1 MSGEV
6 AMDLYSLGDL
16 PRRHAAAKPDGA
28 LAIVYGDDR
37 LSWADLERRATQR
50 ARLLQAHG
58 VGQGDFVTIAL
69 PNGTLFHEVVFA
81 IWKCGAVPNPVSAKL
96 PGHEFRQIVDLVQP
110 RVVVSEKPLG
120 GGDIAWVAASADIG
134 GYSAEPFDAPIAPH
148 WKAMTSGGSTG
159 RPKVIV
165 DHAPG
170 SFDVQLPA
178 WQAAMGIEPGMVM
191 LNPGPLYHNA
201 PFMMTHL
208 GLFAGCTI
216 VGQLRFD
223 AEEAL
228 QLIERNKVEWVN
240 WVPTM
245 MHRIWSLPAETR
257 DRYDLSSLKVV
268 WHMAAPCAPWLKEA
282 WIHWIGGDK
291 LYELYGGTEAI
302 GGTAISGTEW
312 LEKRGSV
319 GKVPDPDKIRV
330 IGEDGNVLGRGETG
344 EIFFLTP
351 GPEAMSY
358 HYIGAEAKAREGGW
372 QSLGDLGHIDADGY
386 LFLADRRTDLILRGG
401 ANIYPAEIEAAL
413 GEHPEILSAVAI
425 GLPCDA
431 MGQRVHA
438 IIQTRGGQDIDLG
451 ALQKF
456 LGERMAK
463 YKLPESYEI
472 TEANL
477 WDDAGKVR
485 RSALRDERI
494 GWLEQKRPF
503 QISPPR

>member
-1 MSGEV
+1 MTKI
-6 AMDLYSLGDL
+6 SLGDL
-16 PRRHAAAKPDGA
+16 PRHHAESKPAGTLAA
-28 LAIVYGDDR
+28 VYGDDR
-37 LSWADLERRATQR
+37 LSWGDLERRSTQR
-50 ARLLQAHG
+50 ARLLQSRG
-58 VGQGDFVTIAL
+58 VGPGDFVTVAL

-96 PGHEFRQIVDLVQP
+96 PEHEFRQIVDLVDP
-110 RVVVSEKPLG
+110 RVVVSEKPLDNG
-120 GGDIAWVAASADIG
+120 AGRWLAASEDIAEF
-134 GYSAEPFDAPIAPH
+134 SAEPFDAPVSPH

-165 DHAPG
+165 DHVPG
-170 SFDVQLPA
+170 ELDFQMPV
-178 WQAAMGIEPGMVM
+178 WQTAMGIDPGMVM

-208 GLFAGCTI
+208 GLFVGCTI

-228 QLIERNKVEWVN
+228 QLIEEYKVEWVN

-245 MHRIWSLPAETR
+245 MHRIWSLPADVR
-257 DRYDLSSLKVV
+257 DAYDISSLKNV

-282 WIHWIGGDK
+282 WIHWVGGEK
-291 LYELYGGTEAI
+291 LHELYGGTEAI
-302 GGTAISGTEW
+302 GGTAIRGDEW

-319 GKVPDPDKIRV
+319 GKIADADKVRV
-330 IGEDGNVLGRGETG
+330 IGEDGSVLGTGETG

-358 HYIGAEAKAREGGW
+358 HYIGAEAKERAGGW
-372 QSLGDLGHIDADGY
+372 QSLGDLGYLDADGY

-401 ANIYPAEIEAAL
+401 ANIYPAEVEAAL
-413 GEHPEILSAVAI
+413 GENPEVLSAVAV
-425 GLPCDA
+425 GLPCDI

-438 IIQTRGGQDIDLG
+438 IIQTAGGQDIDLA
-451 ALQKF
+451 ALQAF
-456 LGERMAK
+456 LAARMAK

-472 TEANL
+472 TDANL

>member
-1 MSGEV
+1 MTKI
-6 AMDLYSLGDL
+6 SLGNL
-16 PRRHAAAKPDGA
+16 PRHHAAAKADGA
-28 LAIVYGDDR
+28 VAIIYGDER
-37 LSWADLERRATQR
+37 LTWNELERRSTQR
-50 ARLLQAHG
+50 ARQLQALG
-58 VGQGDFVTIAL
+58 VVPGDFVTIAL
-69 PNGTLFHEVVFA
+69 ANGTLFHEVAFA
-81 IWKCGAVPNPVSAKL
+81 IWKCGAVPNPISAKL
-96 PGHEFRQIVDLVQP
+96 PEHEFRAIVELVTP
-110 RVVVSEKPLG
+110 RVVISEKRPPI
-120 GGDIAWVAASADIG
+120 GDVAWLAASESIDGFSDVA
-134 GYSAEPFDAPIAPH
+134 FDAPVSPY

-165 DHAPG
+165 DHVPG
-170 SFDVQLPA
+170 ELDFQMPV
-178 WQAAMGIEPGMVM
+178 WQTALGIEPGMVM

-208 GLFAGCTI
+208 GLFVGCTI

-228 QLIERNKVEWVN
+228 RLIGEHKVEWVN

-245 MHRIWSLPAETR
+245 MHRIWSLPPDVRT
-257 DRYDLSSLKVV
+257 RYDISSLKTV

-282 WIHWIGGDK
+282 WIHWIGGEK
-291 LYELYGGTEAI
+291 LFELYGGTEAI
-302 GGTAISGTEW
+302 GGTAIRGDEW
-312 LEKRGSV
+312 IEKRGSV
-319 GKVPDPDKIRV
+319 GKIADPEKIRV
-330 IGEDGNVLGRGETG
+330 IGEDGEILGMGETG

-351 GPEAMSY
+351 GPDAMSY

-372 QSLGDLGHIDADGY
+372 QSLGDLGYLDADGY

-425 GLPCDA
+425 GLPCDI

-438 IIQTRGGQDIDLG
+438 VVQTHGGRDVDLG
-451 ALQKF
+451 ALQR
-456 LGERMAK
+456 LLAERLAK
-463 YKLPESYEI
+463 YKFPESYEI
-472 TEANL
+472 TGENL

-494 GWLEQKRPF
+494 GWLEVKRPF
-503 QISPPR
+503 QITPPR